1 MRDTLGAR
9 RDLAPKGESIPMSM
23 SMRLFIAGAAAALV
37 TSCGGGKGA
46 VTPTPGVTK
55 AYKPLEM
62 KKDAK
67 VPAQA
72 VILGTDATNGSTVV
86 SLQGKDSSVTVDS
99 MWVQLGEGP
108 TKGGSSPVKLTTA
121 PNPEGDVQI
130 AINEETLNGAGGQW
144 RAGVWIA
151 AFVSA
156 TKLNKDLTDFKF
168 SAYAKGNV
176 DGASAS
182 GLMTAGFL
190 ASMLGT
196 EIDPKATMTG
206 TINPDGTIGPVGG
219 IPQKFLGNIE
229 KGKTRLGYPIGM
241 RYADDIDTKQ
251 PVDLE
256 KLAKDHGATAT
267 EIPDVYAAYAFL
279 TGKSLPRPV
288 PVDESEMALEDSVTQ
303 AIEAK
308 YQIWQQE
315 IAKDFDQLQK
325 LFDEKGLPESIIKIA
340 VVAKTKTEN
349 AEKLRKEGYIT
360 SAYDQIVDAWVYAA
374 AAVSTQDILE
384 LVQKGDFVG
393 ANAKLHEFVGLAGE
407 TEDALRTIGKIKP
420 DTLGGHL
427 RMMSA
432 FERAI
437 GGWSFH
443 TFAGELGKETA
454 DFFEQIKDA
463 SPEALQ
469 SPDNADEIVGHVAPT
484 ILAIARA
491 KASTD
496 QGMQGLDI
504 ETEQSINYLCSLPNV
519 RRLAKS
525 FSSASSANLQ
535 YFEALF
541 VKELAQQFNVKFE
554 DAQEKF
560 AMFEPD
566 YLVATMSANMPNM
579 AGLPEGLKT
588 EWGEGSIAWG
598 LATLAGSELSW
609 FKTSL
614 LISKWY
620 SLDVD
625 IDHDTSRPTA
635 VGHEKAFINMLASA
649 ERSARE
655 NARAAKVATGSI
667 PVQARIAY
675 QNAKVLREGDLGDK
689 LDALEAFWESSVY
702 SQTAVMLARN

>member
-1 MRDTLGAR
+1 MGTRPIIFGALCA
-9 RDLAPKGESIPMSM
+9 LA
-23 SMRLFIAGAAAALV
+23 L
-37 TSCGGGKGA
+37 SCGGKGA
-46 VTPTPGVTK
+46 VSPTPGTTK
-55 AYKPLEM
+55 NYKPLEM
-62 KKDAK
+62 KGDAK
-67 VPAQA
+67 APAQA
-72 VILGTDATNGSTVV
+72 VILGTDRSNGSTVV
-86 SLQGKDSSVTVDS
+86 SLVGKENTVVVDS

-108 TKGGSSPVKLTTA
+108 TKGGSSPVKLTTG
-121 PNPEGDVQI
+121 PNPDGDVRI
-130 AINEETLNGAGGQW
+130 GIDEENMGGAGGQW

-151 AFVSA
+151 AFISS
-156 TKLNKDLTDFKF
+156 TTLGKDLTDFKF

-196 EIDPKATMTG
+196 EIDPQATMTG

-229 KGKTRLGYPIGM
+229 KGKKRLGYPIGM
-241 RYADDIDTKQ
+241 RYSDDIDTKQ
-251 PVDLE
+251 SVDLVQ
-256 KLAKDHGATAT
+256 LAKDHGASAT
-267 EIPDVYAAYAFL
+267 EIPDVYAAYTFL

-288 PVDESEMALEDSVTQ
+288 PVDEADMALEDDVTK

-308 YQIWQQE
+308 YATWQAA
-315 IAKDFDQLQK
+315 IAKNFDSLQQI
-325 LFDEKGLPESIIKIA
+325 FDEKGLPQSIVKLA
-340 VVAKTKTEN
+340 LVAKAKTED
-349 AEKLRKEGYIT
+349 AEKLRKQGYIT
-360 SAYDQIVDAWVYAA
+360 SAYNQIADAWVYAA
-374 AAVSTQDILE
+374 SAVSTEDILE

-407 TEDALRTIGKIKP
+407 TEDAIREIGKIKP

-432 FERAI
+432 FQRTEA
-437 GGWSFH
+437 GWTFH
-443 TFAGELGKETA
+443 VFAGELGKETA

-469 SPDNADEIVGHVAPT
+469 SADNADEIVAHVAPT

-496 QGMQGLDI
+496 LGVEGLDI
-504 ETEQSINYLCSLPNV
+504 ESEKSVNYMCSLPNV
-519 RRLAKS
+519 KRLAKS
-525 FSSASSANLQ
+525 FSSASTANLQ

-541 VKELAQQFNVKFE
+541 VKELATQFNVPFE
-554 DAQEKF
+554 TAQEKF

-566 YLVATMSANMPNM
+566 YLVATMSANMANM
-579 AGLPEGLKT
+579 SGLPEQLKA
-588 EWGEGSIAWG
+588 EWGEGTIAWG
-598 LATLAGSELSW
+598 LASLAGSELSW

-620 SLDVD
+620 SLGVD
-625 IDHDTSRPTA
+625 IDHDTSRPTS
-635 VGHEKAFINMLASA
+635 VEHEKAFINMLASA

-675 QNAKVLREGDLGDK
+675 QNAKVLREGDLADK

>member
-1 MRDTLGAR
+1 
-9 RDLAPKGESIPMSM
+9 MSM
-23 SMRLFIAGAAAALV
+23 SMRLFVLGAFAGVAL
-37 TSCGGGKGA
+37 SCGGKGA
-46 VTPTPGVTK
+46 VTPTAGATK
-55 AYKPLEM
+55 SYKPLEM
-62 KKDAK
+62 KADAK
-67 VPAQA
+67 APAQA
-72 VILGTDATNGSTVV
+72 VILGTDPSNGSTVV
-86 SLQGKDSSVTVDS
+86 PLVGKESTVIVDS

-108 TKGGSSPVKLTTA
+108 TKGGSSPVKLTTS
-121 PNPEGDVQI
+121 PNPDGDVRVGI
-130 AINEETLNGAGGQW
+130 DEENMNGAGGQW

-151 AFVSA
+151 AFISS
-156 TKLNKDLTDFKF
+156 TTLGKDLTDFKF
-168 SAYAKGNV
+168 EAYAKGNV

-196 EIDPKATMTG
+196 TIDPKATMTG

-241 RYADDIDTKQ
+241 RYSDDIDTKES
-251 PVDLE
+251 VDLE

-308 YQIWQQE
+308 YQGWQTQ
-315 IAKDFDQLQK
+315 IAANFDSLQK
-325 LFDEKGLPESIIKIA
+325 IFDEKGLPQS
-340 VVAKTKTEN
+340 VVKLALLAKSKSDD
-349 AEKLRKEGYIT
+349 AEKLRKQGYIT
-360 SAYDQIVDAWVYAA
+360 SAYNQIQDAWVYAA
-374 AAVSTQDILE
+374 AAVSTEQILD
-384 LVQKGDFVG
+384 LVQAGDFVG
-393 ANAKLHEFVGLAGE
+393 ANAKLHDFVGLAGQTEE
-407 TEDALRTIGKIKP
+407 TLRTVGKIKP

-432 FERAI
+432 FQRAI
-437 GGWSFH
+437 SGWGFH
-443 TFAGELGKETA
+443 TFAGELGKDTT
-454 DFFEQIKDA
+454 DFLEQIKDA
-463 SPEALQ
+463 SPEALK
-469 SPDNADEIVGHVAPT
+469 SADNADEIVGHVAPT
-484 ILAIARA
+484 VLAIARA
-491 KASTD
+491 VAST
-496 QGMQGLDI
+496 QSASEGLDI
-504 ETEQSINYLCSLPNV
+504 ETEQSVNYLCSLPNV

-525 FSSASSANLQ
+525 FSSASTANLQ
-535 YFEALF
+535 YFESLF
-541 VKELAQQFNVKFE
+541 VKELATQFNVPFE
-554 DAQEKF
+554 TAQEKF

-566 YLVATMSANMPNM
+566 YLVATMAANMPNM
-579 AGLPEGLKT
+579 SGLPEGLKA
-588 EWGEGSIAWG
+588 EWGEGSLAWG

-625 IDHDTSRPTA
+625 IDHDTSRPTS

-649 ERSARE
+649 ERTARE

-675 QNAKVLREGDLGDK
+675 QNAKVLREGDLSDK

>member
-1 MRDTLGAR
+1 
-9 RDLAPKGESIPMSM
+9 MSM
-23 SMRLFIAGAAAALV
+23 SMRPFVLGALSALAL
-37 TSCGGGKGA
+37 SCGGGKGA
-46 VTPTPGVTK
+46 VGPATGTTK
-55 AYKPLEM
+55 NYQPLTI
-62 KKDAK
+62 KADSKA
-67 VPAQA
+67 PAQA
-72 VILGTDATNGSTVV
+72 VILGTDPKNGSTVV
-86 SLQGKDSSVTVDS
+86 PLVGKESTVTVDS
-99 MWVQLGEGP
+99 MWVQMGDGP
-108 TKGGSSPVKLTTA
+108 TKGGSSPVKLTTK
-121 PNPEGDVQI
+121 PNPDGDVEV
-130 AINEETLNGAGGQW
+130 AINEDRLNGTGGQW

-151 AFVSA
+151 AFISS
-156 TKLNKDLTDFKF
+156 TTLSKDLTDFKF
-168 SAYAKGNV
+168 SAYAQGNV

-196 EIDPKATMTG
+196 TIDPKATMTG

-241 RYADDIDTKQ
+241 RYSDDIDTKES
-251 PVDLE
+251 VDLE

-267 EIPDVYAAYAFL
+267 EIPDVYAAYTFL
-279 TGKSLPRPV
+279 TGKTLPRPV
-288 PVDESEMALEDSVTQ
+288 PVDESEMALEDSVTS

-308 YQIWQQE
+308 YANWQAQVN
-315 IAKDFDQLQK
+315 ANFDSLQK
-325 LFDEKGLPESIIKIA
+325 LFEEKGLPQSIVKIA
-340 VVAKTKTEN
+340 LVAKAKTEN
-349 AEKLRKEGYIT
+349 AEKLRKEGYVT

-374 AAVSTQDILE
+374 SAVSAEQITE
-384 LVQKGDFVG
+384 LVQNGDFVG
-393 ANAKLHEFVGLAGE
+393 AQAKLHDFVGLAGQ
-407 TEDALRTIGKIKP
+407 TEDALRQVGKIKP

-432 FERAI
+432 FQRAI
-437 GGWSFH
+437 SGWGFH
-443 TFAGELGKETA
+443 VFAGELGKQTA

-463 SPEALQ
+463 SPDALR

-484 ILAIARA
+484 VLAIARA
-491 KASTD
+491 VAAT
-496 QGMQGLDI
+496 QTGIEGLDV
-504 ETEQSINYLCSLPNV
+504 ETEQSINYMCSLPNV

-525 FSSASSANLQ
+525 FASASTANLQ

-541 VKELAQQFNVKFE
+541 VKELATQFNIPFE
-554 DAQEKF
+554 TAQEKF

-566 YLVATMSANMPNM
+566 YLVGTMAANMPTM
-579 AGLPEGLKT
+579 TGLPETLKT
-588 EWGEGSIAWG
+588 EWGEDTIAWG
-598 LATLAGSELSW
+598 LASLAGSELSW

-614 LISKWY
+614 LIAKWY
-620 SLDVD
+620 SLGVD
-625 IDHDTSRPTA
+625 IDHDTSRPTT
-635 VGHEKAFINMLASA
+635 VEHEKAFINMLASA

-667 PVQARIAY
+667 PVQSRIAY